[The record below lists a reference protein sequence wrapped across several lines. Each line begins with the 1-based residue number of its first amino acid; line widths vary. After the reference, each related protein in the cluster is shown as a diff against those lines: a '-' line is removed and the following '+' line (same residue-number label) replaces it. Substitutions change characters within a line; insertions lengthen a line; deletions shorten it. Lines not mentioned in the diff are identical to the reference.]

1 MLESK
6 KLIYTIYKTD
16 NRLENL
22 KQLLEEHPEIQ
33 FVSFMGVDL
42 GGNATDEKIPIK
54 LFIKDMENFLNNG
67 IQTDGSS
74 VALNK
79 IATLNNARV
88 DIVPDLDVN
97 WFVDYNYEHIY
108 EENNLPVG
116 TLKIPSFLIHNGK
129 KVDSRSI
136 LKKAI
141 ENFKTSLLEIF
152 KQYPHMLQRIGIE
165 NVEHIDEIILT
176 SATELELW
184 VQTPEFR
191 PNVEKLTTSQS
202 LKEQYWKRT
211 RGSVRTALEK
221 SLMMMEKYGFEPEM
235 GHKEVGGISSKVGSD
250 GHLHYVMEQL
260 EIDWKYSTGIQTADN
275 ELFIRDLVEEIFTQH
290 GLQVS
295 FAAKPI
301 EEVAGNG
308 EHTHVGI
315 SVRLKDGKIKN
326 LFTPLDRTKDYLTE
340 IGYGALMGI
349 LKNYEVIN
357 PFITSSTDGFNRLK
371 PGFEAPVC
379 IVSSLGRSVN
389 EPSRNRTVLVGV
401 VGDVQN
407 PLATRFEV
415 RSPNPLSNT
424 YLVLA
429 SLYQGMIDG
438 IEAVAKSGKS
448 TKELEL
454 EISKE
459 PEAEGFYL
467 EKGRAYRSE
476 EDVFEYYTEEERNRI
491 FGNPPRTVWEN
502 IKNLEI
508 HKDKIEI
515 LYRGQVFTKEIV
527 ESYMDSTLEKWITEL
542 THRIIID
549 DINVIKNIKKLHH
562 EDTATDLDIARW
574 IEIDEIKKKLSKNSI
589 GKRCL
594 FSQIRDAIEDGDF
607 DTVSKLQ
614 QEIER
619 DMRKLKKLYDKYKK
633 NLLAVDE

>member
-152 KQYPHMLQRIGIE
+152 KQYPHMLQRIGIQS
-165 NVEHIDEIILT
+165 VEQIDELILT

-184 VQTPEFR
+184 VQTPELR

-221 SLMMMEKYGFEPEM
+221 SLMMLEKYGFEPEM
-235 GHKEVGGISSKVGSD
+235 GHKEVGGISSKVGTD

-326 LFTPLDRTKDYLTE
+326 LFTPLDRAKDYLTE

-379 IVSSLGRSVN
+379 IVSSLGRSTE
-389 EPSRNRTVLVGV
+389 EPSRNRTVLIGV
-401 VGDVQN
+401 VGDAQN
-407 PLATRFEV
+407 PLATRFEL

-429 SLYQGMIDG
+429 SLYQGMLDG
-438 IEAVAKSGKS
+438 IEAVAKSGKN

-476 EDVFEYYTEEERNRI
+476 EDVFEYYTEEERNKI

-508 HKDKIEI
+508 HKDKMEI

-527 ESYMDSTLEKWITEL
+527 ESYKDSTLEKWITEL

-549 DINVIKNIKKLHH
+549 DIKVIKSIKKLHQ

-574 IEIDEIKKKLSKNSI
+574 IEIEEIKKKLSKNSI
-589 GKRCL
+589 SKKCL
-594 FSQIRDAIEDGDF
+594 FSQIRDAIEDGDY
-607 DTVSKLQ
+607 DTVSRLQ

-619 DMRKLKKLYDKYKK
+619 DMRKLKILYDKYKK
-633 NLLAVDE
+633 NLLAIEE

>member
-1 MLESK
+1 VESK
-6 KLIYTIYKTD
+6 KLIYTIKKEE
-16 NRLENL
+16 NNISNL
-22 KQLLEEHPEIQ
+22 KNILLDHPEIQ

-42 GGNATDEKIPIK
+42 GGNATDEKIPVK
-54 LFIKDMENFLNNG
+54 SFIKDADNLLNNG

-88 DIVPDLDVN
+88 DIAPDLNAN

-136 LKKAI
+136 LQKAV
-141 ENFKTSLLEIF
+141 ENFKKSLLEIF
-152 KQYPHMLQRIGIE
+152 EQYPHMIKNIGIE
-165 NVEHIDEIILT
+165 SVGCIEEIILT

-191 PNVEKLTTSQS
+191 PNVQKLTTSQY

-211 RGSVRTALEK
+211 RGTVRTALEK
-221 SLMMMEKYGFEPEM
+221 SLMVLEKYGFEPEM
-235 GHKEVGGISSKVGSD
+235 GHKEVGGIASKVGTD

-275 ELFIRDLVEEIFTQH
+275 ELIIRDLVEEIFTQH

-301 EEVAGNG
+301 EEVVGNG

-315 SVRLKDGKIKN
+315 SVKLKDGSKRN
-326 LFTPLDRTKDYLTE
+326 LFTPLNRTKDYLTE

-379 IVSSLGRSVN
+379 IVSSLGRSID

-407 PLATRFEV
+407 PFSTRFEV

-424 YLVLA
+424 YLVI
-429 SLYQGMIDG
+429 SSIYQGMLDG
-438 IEAVAKSGKS
+438 IKAVAESRKN
-448 TKELEL
+448 TIELEA
-454 EISKE
+454 EISKS

-476 EDVFEYYTEEERNRI
+476 EDVFEYYTEEVRNRI
-491 FGNPPRTVWEN
+491 FGNPPSTVWEN
-502 IKNLEI
+502 IKNLDMQ
-508 HKDKIEI
+508 KNKKQV
-515 LYRGQVFTKEIV
+515 LLRGEVFTSEIID
-527 ESYMDSTLEKWITEL
+527 SYQDSILRRWLTEL
-542 THRIIID
+542 TDKIIVN
-549 DINVIKNIKKLHH
+549 DIKVIKNIKRIHE
-562 EDTATDLDIARW
+562 EDTASDLDIARW
-574 IEIDEIKKKLSKNSI
+574 KDVDEIRNRLSKNSVS
-589 GKRCL
+589 KRCM
-594 FSQIRDAIEDGDF
+594 FSQIRDAIENRDY
-607 DTVSKLQ
+607 DTVSKIQ
-614 QEIER
+614 QLIEK
-619 DMRKLKKLYDKYKK
+619 DMRRLKILYNKYKK
-633 NLLAVDE
+633 NLLEIEE

>member
-1 MLESK
+1 MK
-6 KLIYTIYKTD
+6 KAELVYTIYKEKD
-16 NRLENL
+16 RIHNL
-22 KQLLEEHPEIQ
+22 KGLLKEHPEIQ

-54 LFIKDMENFLNNG
+54 LFINDIDNFLNSG

-108 EENNLPVG
+108 EESNLPVG

-136 LKKAI
+136 LHKAV
-141 ENFKTSLLEIF
+141 ENFKKSLIEIF
-152 KQYPHMLQRIGIE
+152 EQYPHLIKNIGIDS
-165 NVEHIDEIILT
+165 VDYIDEVILT
-176 SATELELW
+176 SATELEMW

-191 PNVEKLTTSQS
+191 PNIQKLTTSQS

-211 RGSVRTALEK
+211 RGTVRTALEK
-221 SLMMMEKYGFEPEM
+221 SLMALEKYGFEPEM
-235 GHKEVGGISSKVGSD
+235 GHKEVGGISSKVGTD

-260 EIDWKYSTGIQTADN
+260 EIDWKYSTGVQTADN
-275 ELFIRDLVEEIFTQH
+275 EIFIRDLVEEIFTEH
-290 GLQVS
+290 GLKVS
-295 FAAKPI
+295 FVAKPI

-308 EHTHVGI
+308 EHTHVGV
-315 SVRLKDGKIKN
+315 SVRLKDGSIKN
-326 LFTPLDRTKDYLTE
+326 LFTPVDRTKDYLSE

-379 IVSSLGRSVN
+379 IVSSLGRSIDK
-389 EPSRNRTVLVGV
+389 PSRNRTVLVGV
-401 VGDVQN
+401 VGDQQN
-407 PLATRFEV
+407 PLTTRFEV

-424 YLVLA
+424 YLVI
-429 SLYQGMIDG
+429 SSIYQGMLDG
-438 IEAVAKSGKS
+438 IIAVAESGKS
-448 TKELEL
+448 SKELEF

-459 PEAEGFYL
+459 PEVQGFYL

-476 EDVFEYYTEEERNRI
+476 EDVFEYYSEEERNRI

-502 IKNLEI
+502 IKNLDI
-508 HKDKIEI
+508 YKDKKQILLRGEVFSDEI
-515 LYRGQVFTKEIV
+515 I
-527 ESYMDSTLEKWITEL
+527 ESYKDSILRRWLTEL
-542 THRIIID
+542 TDRIIRH
-549 DINVIKNIKKLHH
+549 DIKIMRNITKIHQD
-562 EDTATDLDIARW
+562 DTATDLDKITW
-574 IEIDEIKKKLSKNSI
+574 KEIEDIKNSLSKNTLD
-589 GKRCL
+589 KKCL
-594 FSQIRDAIEDGDF
+594 FSKLHDAIELEDYDS
-607 DTVSKLQ
+607 VSKLQ
-614 QEIER
+614 LEIEKN
-619 DMRKLKKLYDKYKK
+619 MNKLKKIYNRYKK
-633 NLLAVDE
+633 NLLEL

>member
-1 MLESK
+1 LLESR
-6 KLIYTIYKTD
+6 KLIYTIYKD
-16 NRLENL
+16 ENRLQNL

-74 VALNK
+74 VVLNK
-79 IATLNNARV
+79 LATLNNARV
-88 DIVPDLDVN
+88 DIVPDLDTN

-141 ENFKTSLLEIF
+141 ENFNSSLLEIF
-152 KQYPHMLQRIGIE
+152 KQYPHMLQRIGIQS
-165 NVEHIDEIILT
+165 VEQIDELILT

-184 VQTPEFR
+184 VQTPELR

-221 SLMMMEKYGFEPEM
+221 SLMMLEKYGFEPEM
-235 GHKEVGGISSKVGSD
+235 GHKEVGGISSKVGTD

-326 LFTPLDRTKDYLTE
+326 LFTPLDRAKDYLTE

-379 IVSSLGRSVN
+379 IVSSLGRSTE
-389 EPSRNRTVLVGV
+389 EPSRNRTVLIGV
-401 VGDVQN
+401 VGDAQN
-407 PLATRFEV
+407 PLATRFEL

-429 SLYQGMIDG
+429 SLYQGMLDG
-438 IEAVAKSGKS
+438 IEAVAKSGKN

-476 EDVFEYYTEEERNRI
+476 EDVFEYYTEEERNKI

-508 HKDKIEI
+508 HKDKMEI

-527 ESYMDSTLEKWITEL
+527 ESYKDSTLEKWITEL

-549 DINVIKNIKKLHH
+549 DIKVIKSIKKLHQ

-574 IEIDEIKKKLSKNSI
+574 IEIEEIKKKLSKNSI
-589 GKRCL
+589 SKKCL
-594 FSQIRDAIEDGDF
+594 FSQIRDAIEDGDY
-607 DTVSKLQ
+607 DTVSRLQ

-619 DMRKLKKLYDKYKK
+619 DMRKLKILYDKYKK
-633 NLLAVDE
+633 NLLAIEE

>member
-1 MLESK
+1 MLESR
-6 KLIYTIYKTD
+6 KLIYTIYKD
-16 NRLENL
+16 ENRLQNL

-74 VALNK
+74 VVLNK
-79 IATLNNARV
+79 LATLNNARV
-88 DIVPDLDVN
+88 DIVPDLDTN

-141 ENFKTSLLEIF
+141 ENFNSSLLEIF
-152 KQYPHMLQRIGIE
+152 KQYPHMLQRIGIQS
-165 NVEHIDEIILT
+165 VEQIDELILT

-184 VQTPEFR
+184 VQTPELR

-221 SLMMMEKYGFEPEM
+221 SLMMLEKYGFEPEM
-235 GHKEVGGISSKVGSD
+235 GHKEVGGISSKVGTD

-326 LFTPLDRTKDYLTE
+326 LFTPLDRAKDYLTE

-379 IVSSLGRSVN
+379 IVSSLGRSTE
-389 EPSRNRTVLVGV
+389 EPSRNRTVLIGV
-401 VGDVQN
+401 VGDAQN
-407 PLATRFEV
+407 PLATRFEL

-429 SLYQGMIDG
+429 SLYQGMLDG
-438 IEAVAKSGKS
+438 IEAVAKSGKN

-476 EDVFEYYTEEERNRI
+476 EDVFEYYTEEERNKI

-508 HKDKIEI
+508 HKDKMEI

-527 ESYMDSTLEKWITEL
+527 ESYKDSTLEKWITEL

-549 DINVIKNIKKLHH
+549 DIKVIKSIKKLHQ

-574 IEIDEIKKKLSKNSI
+574 IEIEEIKKKLSKNSI
-589 GKRCL
+589 SKKCL
-594 FSQIRDAIEDGDF
+594 FSQIRDAIEDGDY
-607 DTVSKLQ
+607 DTVSRLQ

-619 DMRKLKKLYDKYKK
+619 DMRKLKILYDKYKK
-633 NLLAVDE
+633 NLLAIEE

>member
-1 MLESK
+1 LLESK

-152 KQYPHMLQRIGIE
+152 KQYPHMLQRIGIQS
-165 NVEHIDEIILT
+165 VEQIDELILT

-184 VQTPEFR
+184 VQTPELR

-221 SLMMMEKYGFEPEM
+221 SLMMLEKYGFEPEM
-235 GHKEVGGISSKVGSD
+235 GHKEVGGISSKVGTD

-326 LFTPLDRTKDYLTE
+326 LFTPLDRAKDYLTE

-379 IVSSLGRSVN
+379 IVSSLGRSTE
-389 EPSRNRTVLVGV
+389 EPSRNRTVLIGV
-401 VGDVQN
+401 VGDAQN
-407 PLATRFEV
+407 PLATRFEL

-429 SLYQGMIDG
+429 SLYQGMLDG
-438 IEAVAKSGKS
+438 IEAVAKSGKN

-476 EDVFEYYTEEERNRI
+476 EDVFEYYTEEERNKI

-508 HKDKIEI
+508 HKDKMEI

-527 ESYMDSTLEKWITEL
+527 ESYKDSTLEKWITEL

-549 DINVIKNIKKLHH
+549 DIKVIKSIKKLHQ

-574 IEIDEIKKKLSKNSI
+574 IEIEEIKKKLSKNSI
-589 GKRCL
+589 SKKCL
-594 FSQIRDAIEDGDF
+594 FSQIRDAIEDGDY
-607 DTVSKLQ
+607 DTVSRLQ

-619 DMRKLKKLYDKYKK
+619 DMRKLKILYDKYKK
-633 NLLAVDE
+633 NLLAIEE